1 MLVEL
6 KHIDYFKEREKIMP
20 SQPHERLNDHYYIIT
35 ENGLSTFGFKDSSD
49 LPEYIRE
56 DATAALK
63 KAVEEMKSWK

>member
-1 MLVEL
+1 
-6 KHIDYFKEREKIMP
+6 MP